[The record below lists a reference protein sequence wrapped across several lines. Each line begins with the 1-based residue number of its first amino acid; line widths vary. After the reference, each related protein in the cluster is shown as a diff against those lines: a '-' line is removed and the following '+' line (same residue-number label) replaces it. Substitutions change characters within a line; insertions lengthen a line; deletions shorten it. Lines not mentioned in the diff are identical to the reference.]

1 MTGIS
6 KMLAFIAEL
15 RDNNNR
21 EWFAAVKPEY
31 EAIRKECY
39 GEIDK
44 LINLISAFDDRLV
57 GVEAKECVY
66 RIYRDIRFSADKSPF
81 KTHFGIVL
89 GKGGRKCWD
98 AAYYLHIEPGGWG
111 CGFRSSRCL
120 PACGTTSMTI
130 SRNLPAYWPSHGCAK
145 NSEV

>member
-57 GVEAKECVY
+57 GVATY
-66 RIYRDIRFSADKSPF
+66 
-81 KTHFGIVL
+81 G
-89 GKGGRKCWD
+89 
-98 AAYYLHIEPGGWG
+98 
-111 CGFRSSRCL
+111 SRQ
-120 PACGTTSMTI
+120 I
-130 SRNLPAYWPSHGCAK
+130 SRRSRRISA
-145 NSEV
+145 